1 MSAGFDLASRLQ
13 QRFPQYWPWIQLMRL
28 DRPVGTL
35 LLLWPTLWAVW
46 LAGDGSPSL
55 RTVII
60 FTLGVIVMRAAGC
73 VINDFAD
80 RRVDGHVRRTVN
92 RPLATGA
99 LSARQALLLFAGL
112 ALIAFVLVLFLNRL
126 TILLSFGALA
136 LAVLYPFMKRYTH
149 LPQVVLGAAFSWAI
163 PMAFAAET
171 NGVPPIAWLLYTANL
186 LWTVA
191 YDTEYAMVDREDDLK
206 IGVKS
211 TAILFGE
218 LDRLMIGLL
227 QGMMLWALWLL
238 GRQLGLGAF
247 WLAGLG
253 VALALFGWQHWL
265 IRQRQRDGCFRAFL
279 NNQWVGLA
287 ILLGLLLNYLLS

>member
-1 MSAGFDLASRLQ
+1 MFEAIQHKYPKA
-13 QRFPQYWPWIQLMRL
+13 WPYIQLMRL
-28 DRPVGTL
+28 DRPIGTL

-46 LAGDGSPSL
+46 IAGDGSPSL
-55 RTVII
+55 KTVVI

-80 RRVDGHVRRTVN
+80 RNIDGHVKRTEG

-99 LSARQALLLFAGL
+99 LSGRQALMLFAGL
-112 ALIAFVLVLFLNRL
+112 AAVAFVLVLFLNTF
-126 TILLSFGALA
+126 TILLSLGALA

-171 NGVPPIAWLLYTANL
+171 NSVPAIAWLLYTANL

-191 YDTEYAMVDREDDLK
+191 YDTEYAMVDRDDDLK

-218 LDRLMIGLL
+218 MDRLMIGAL
-227 QGMMLWALWLL
+227 QGMALFALWLL
-238 GRQLGLGAF
+238 GRQLSFGDF
-247 WLAGLG
+247 WLAGLA
-253 VALALFGWQHWL
+253 VAAGLFVYQHWL
-265 IRQRQRDGCFRAFL
+265 MRERSRDGCFQAFL

-287 ILLGLLLNYLLS
+287 VFVGLLADYLV